1 MTAAVTSARSTYEDF
16 AGTPVGRWAVPA
28 AKALVAFFG
37 TVLACKVIFSAPYSI
52 ILDGLALGS
61 LYGLIG
67 AGVILI
73 YRTNRII
80 NFAAAG
86 LGAIPAVAGVL
97 LVVNKGVSWYI
108 AFPLAIIGGAVLG
121 GLVDVIVIRRFAK
134 APRLIL

>member
-1 MTAAVTSARSTYEDF
+1 MTAAVASARSAVDDF
-16 AGTPVGRWAVPA
+16 AGTSAGRVVVPA
-28 AKALVAFFG
+28 GKAMLALFG

-52 ILDGLALGS
+52 ILDGLASGS

-86 LGAIPAVAGVL
+86 SAPSPPWPACC
-97 LVVNKGVSWYI
+97 
-108 AFPLAIIGGAVLG
+108 
-121 GLVDVIVIRRFAK
+121 
-134 APRLIL
+134 